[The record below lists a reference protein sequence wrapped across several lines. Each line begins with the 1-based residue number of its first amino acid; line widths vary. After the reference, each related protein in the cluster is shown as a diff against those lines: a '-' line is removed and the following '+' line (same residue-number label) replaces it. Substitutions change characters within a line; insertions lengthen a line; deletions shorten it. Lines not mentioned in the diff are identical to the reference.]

1 MRHQVVQD
9 LVDDFMPP
17 RSYPEQWQTEALAES
32 VKLKLGMDLTVA
44 RWAAEEGVDQDAIR
58 DRIQEAT
65 DRFMAEKEAAFGPET
80 MRSVEKQILLNTIDA
95 KWREH
100 LLRLEHL
107 RSVVGFRGYAQR
119 DPLNEYK
126 TEAFQLFEKLLDG
139 LREEVTQKLA
149 QIRPMTAEESQAMM
163 QNLIAQ
169 RRAQMAAEA
178 GTSAPSAPATGQGA
192 PAAAPAQAQARPAPT
207 VRAAPAT
214 VTLAAGIAEVE
225 PVPTEPSPGFD
236 PQDQATWGNPGR
248 NDPCPCGSGKKFKH
262 CHGAF

>member
-1 MRHQVVQD
+1 VVQD

-17 RSYPEQWQTEALAES
+17 RSYPEQWQVEALAES
-32 VKLKLGMDLTVA
+32 VKLKLGQELPVA
-44 RWAAEEGVDQDAIR
+44 VWAAEEGVDQDAIR
-58 DRIQEAT
+58 DRIQEST
-65 DRFMAEKEAAFGPET
+65 DQFMSEKEQAFGPEA
-80 MRSVEKQILLNTIDA
+80 MRGLEKQILLQTIDA

-139 LREEVTQKLA
+139 LREEVTQKLSA
-149 QIRPMTAEESQAMM
+149 IRPMTAEESQAMM
-163 QNLIAQ
+163 QGMIAQ

-178 GTSAPSAPATGQGA
+178 ADEAPVAPPADGPAG
-192 PAAAPAQAQARPAPT
+192 PRAAA
-207 VRAAPAT
+207 RAAPAT
-214 VTLAAGIAEVE
+214 VTLAAAVDEVE
-225 PVPTEPSPGFD
+225 PEPTEPRPGFD
-236 PQDQATWGNPGR
+236 AQDPTTWGNPGR
-248 NDPCPCGSGKKFKH
+248 NDLCPCGSGKKFKH